1 MASITRY
8 RGDTAVD
15 SFTVLDSDGTAR
27 NVTSHTFLMT
37 IDERLNPSDTSTQ
50 VTSIPGTIVVAAT
63 GEIEFQGEDATPA
76 FDFDID
82 PGTYYYD
89 IQMTDSGGRVVTL
102 AKDEYIIDQDI
113 TK

>member
-1 MASITRY
+1 MASISRY

-15 SFTVLDSDGTAR
+15 SFIVKNADGTVR
-27 NVTSHTFLMT
+27 NVTDHTFLLT
-37 IDERLNPSDTSTQ
+37 IDEKLNPTSAATQ
-50 VTSIPGTIVVAAT
+50 VAQIPATIVDGPN
-63 GEIEFQGEDATPA
+63 GEIEFQPEDGS

-102 AKDEYIIDQDI
+102 VKDEYLVLQDI

>member
-15 SFTVLDSDGTAR
+15 SFTVRDSDGTVR
-27 NVTSHTFLMT
+27 NVTDHTFLMT
-37 IDERLNPSDTSTQ
+37 IDEKLNPASEASQ
-50 VTSIPGTIVVAAT
+50 VAQIPGTIVDAAN
-63 GEIEFQGEDATPA
+63 GEIEFQAEDGS

-89 IQMTDSGGRVVTL
+89 IQMTDSGGRVITL
-102 AKDEYIIDQDI
+102 AKDEYIITQDI

>member
-1 MASITRY
+1 MASISRY

-37 IDERLNPSDTSTQ
+37 IDEKLNPTSEATQ
-50 VTSIPGTIVVAAT
+50 IAQIPGTIVDAAA
-63 GEIEFQGEDATPA
+63 GEIEFQCEDGS